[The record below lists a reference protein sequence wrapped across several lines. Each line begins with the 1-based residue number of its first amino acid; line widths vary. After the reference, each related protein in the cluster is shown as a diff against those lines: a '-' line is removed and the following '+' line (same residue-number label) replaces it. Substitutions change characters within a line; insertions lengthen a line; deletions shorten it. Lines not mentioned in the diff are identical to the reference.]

1 MTIPDEIKIYH
12 IAHISKLSSIIAD
25 GFLYSDAKMCGRE
38 PVGVAIGMSE
48 IKRRRLE
55 NLTLK
60 SHPGLYV
67 GQCVPLYFCPRSVM
81 LYMFHMKNHPD
92 IEYRGGQEAI
102 IHLVADLR
110 KTVDWA
116 KANNVRWAFTSSNAG
131 SNYFDDFSDINDLKK
146 LDWDAINAQQWSDCR
161 DKKQAEFLVEKKMPW
176 NLFENIG
183 VYSFEWVSEVND
195 VLAKSY
201 NNHKPIVRICREWYY

>member
-25 GFLYSDAKMCGRE
+25 GFLYSDAEMHKRE
-38 PVGVAIGMSE
+38 PVGVTIGMSE

-55 NLTLK
+55 RLTLK

-81 LYMFHMKNHPD
+81 LYMFHMKNSQD

-102 IHLVADLR
+102 IHLVANLQ
-110 KTVDWA
+110 KTIDWA
-116 KANNVRWAFTSSNAG
+116 QENNVRWAFTSSNAG
-131 SNYFDDFSDINDLKK
+131 SNYFDDFSDINELKK
-146 LDWDAINAQQWSDCR
+146 LDWDAINARHWSDCR

-176 NLFENIG
+176 ELFENVG
-183 VYSFEWVSEVND
+183 VCSFEWLSEVND

-201 NNHKPIVRICREWYY
+201 NNHKPIVRECREWYY